1 MENFSDLTIKKIGY
15 YVYALIDPRDNSVFY
30 IGKGIGNRVF
40 EHEKEDGNALKNQK
54 IAEIKNAGF
63 EVKKVIILHGI
74 NENDNAEK
82 RAYTAESALI
92 NLMRYINPNGLTNS
106 VSGHHSFEGAMTVEQ
121 IENIYGAEILKP
133 EEINPDDKVLTVK
146 INILFDYSMDEESLK
161 DAIRGHWKV
170 KKNCDAKYIAGV
182 YRGVIVGIFKIDK
195 WYSSDEDSEYYCR
208 NNELGNNPGR
218 YYCTCSSLNKDDVV
232 YKRYMNKNISSI
244 LKQQNPV
251 KYLY

>member
-1 MENFSDLTIKKIGY
+1 MENFSDLTIQNLGY

-54 IAEIKNAGF
+54 ITEIKNAGF

-74 NENDNAEK
+74 NENDNEEN
-82 RAYTAESALI
+82 RAYTTESALI
-92 NLMRYINPNGLTNS
+92 NLMKYINPNGLTNS

-121 IENIYGAEILKP
+121 IENIYGAETLKP
-133 EEINPDDKVLTVK
+133 EDINPDDKVLTVK

-170 KKNCDAKYIAGV
+170 KKNCDAKHIAGV
-182 YRGVIVGIFKIDK
+182 YRGVIVGIFRIDK
-195 WYSSDEDSEYYCR
+195 WYSSDEDGEYYCR

-218 YYCTCSSLNKDDVV
+218 YYCTCSSLNKDDAV
-232 YKRYMNKNISSI
+232 YKRYMNKNISLI